1 MALATATIVEL
12 ALLLALPGPAN
23 PDKPGV
29 TGGIRTV
36 SAQLRGEGPPV
47 DLVQDYAGAR
57 AMVSGA
63 DPYPMLTQAYTEVG
77 IRWPVNHRSTHPP
90 TAFLL
95 VMPVAW
101 LPWNVA
107 AAVWGVLMLAALGG
121 SIWAFG
127 AKPGVA
133 AALTPLALLWPPAAW
148 SVGQL
153 TPVWLLG
160 LALAWR
166 FRNHAREAGALIA
179 LASLSKIMPALALT
193 PFALNRSWRA
203 VWTFGILTGLASL
216 ALLLPRPSP
225 LIRYLEIAGSTSAEQ
240 VTRGDNSALLPAAT
254 HAFGAAGMVGA
265 LLVTAIV
272 VSTSIQRWHRGIKL
286 DLWEWHVWTW
296 VGVALLPIAW
306 IYSVLPLAPSLV
318 SVLRHGGVIERMLA
332 LVGVSIPFLIEPFGM
347 PGAIQ
352 LATATACTGLAIAI
366 ARARA
371 GAELSRPDAA
381 QTAPTP

>member
-1 MALATATIVEL
+1 
-12 ALLLALPGPAN
+12 
-23 PDKPGV
+23 
-29 TGGIRTV
+29 
-36 SAQLRGEGPPV
+36 
-47 DLVQDYAGAR
+47 
-57 AMVSGA
+57 
-63 DPYPMLTQAYTEVG
+63 
-77 IRWPVNHRSTHPP
+77 
-90 TAFLL
+90 
-95 VMPVAW
+95 
-101 LPWNVA
+101 
-107 AAVWGVLMLAALGG
+107 
-121 SIWAFG
+121 
-127 AKPGVA
+127 
-133 AALTPLALLWPPAAW
+133 
-148 SVGQL
+148 
-153 TPVWLLG
+153 
-160 LALAWR
+160 
-166 FRNHAREAGALIA
+166 
-179 LASLSKIMPALALT
+179 LSKIMPALALT

-203 VWTFGILTGLASL
+203 VWTFGILTGFASL

-318 SVLRHGGVIERMLA
+318 SVLRQGGVIERMLA